1 MNTKYKD
8 IDGYIASFP
17 KETQKILQQI
27 RTTIIKAAPEAVET
41 IKYSMPTFTFRG
53 NLIYFAAFKNHIGI
67 YPAPSGDEAFNR
79 EIAGYKEAK
88 SSLRFPLDKPIPL
101 ELIDRIVKFRIM
113 ENSRQ
118 EQDEKYR

>member
-79 EIAGYKEAK
+79 EISRFKGAK
-88 SSLRFPLDKPIPL
+88 SSIRFPLDKPIPL
-101 ELIDRIVKFRIM
+101 ELIDRIVKFRII
-113 ENSRQ
+113 ENSR
-118 EQDEKYR
+118 

>member
-1 MNTKYKD
+1 MNIKYKD

-27 RTTIIKAAPEAVET
+27 RTTIKKAAPEAVET
-41 IKYSMPTFTFRG
+41 IKYSMPTFTFKG

-67 YPAPSGDEAFNR
+67 YPAPSGDESFNR
-79 EIAGYKEAK
+79 EISGYKGAK
-88 SSLRFPLDKPIPL
+88 SSIRFPLNKPIPL

-113 ENSRQ
+113 ENSR
-118 EQDEKYR
+118 

>member
-1 MNTKYKD
+1 MIVTMNTKYKD

-27 RTTIIKAAPEAVET
+27 RTTIKKAAPEAVET

-67 YPAPSGDEAFNR
+67 YPAPSADEAFNR
-79 EIAGYKEAK
+79 EISAYKGAK

-101 ELIDRIVKFRIM
+101 ELINKIVKFRIM
-113 ENSRQ
+113 ENSR
-118 EQDEKYR
+118 

>member
-1 MNTKYKD
+1 MIVTMNTKYKD

-79 EIAGYKEAK
+79 EIAGYKGAK

-101 ELIDRIVKFRIM
+101 ELINKIVKFRIM
-113 ENSRQ
+113 ENSR
-118 EQDEKYR
+118 

>member
-1 MNTKYKD
+1 MIVTMNTKYKD

-27 RTTIIKAAPEAVET
+27 RITIKKAAPEAVET

-53 NLIYFAAFKNHIGI
+53 NLIYFAAFKN
-67 YPAPSGDEAFNR
+67 PAPSADEAFNR
-79 EIAGYKEAK
+79 EISAYKGAK

-101 ELIDRIVKFRIM
+101 ELINKIVKFRIM
-113 ENSRQ
+113 ENSR
-118 EQDEKYR
+118 